1 MSLSDLFKV
10 GTIAAVSI
18 IGTICFNAVLP
29 GEKQEEPTSFLYVS
43 GYPTTVTYN
52 GAILACVV
60 DPSHE
65 KPVYHCV
72 PYKVDQKAVP
82 DTTI

>member
-1 MSLSDLFKV
+1 LSNLLKV

-18 IGTICFNAVLP
+18 IGTICFNAVLH
-29 GEKQEEPTSFLYVS
+29 GEKQDQTSYLYVS

-52 GAILACVV
+52 GAVLACVV

-72 PYKVDQKAVP
+72 PYKVDQKMVP